1 MQSRFENAEAD
12 TKRLEDEQKKNE
24 ELLGKIEFLE
34 SEIEKHAKKH
44 KETAKNLQTQVEHYG
59 EKYEKSKAKIQEHE
73 KYVHKSRA
81 ENADLQQQIK
91 ELINSFKKSEKWN
104 EDMNGVNQAQYEKIK
119 TLKADLQRYKDF
131 KADLQKRVDRMEKDK
146 KTFKAKIDE
155 QKAEKKKNLEIIEN
169 FKGIQ
174 EQMINQYKPTN
185 EKITVS
191 TETLIE
197 ALNKAK
203 KYNERQK
210 FKSKVKKGESKEQND

>member
-1 MQSRFENAEAD
+1 
-12 TKRLEDEQKKNE
+12 
-24 ELLGKIEFLE
+24 
-34 SEIEKHAKKH
+34 
-44 KETAKNLQTQVEHYG
+44 
-59 EKYEKSKAKIQEHE
+59 
-73 KYVHKSRA
+73 
-81 ENADLQQQIK
+81 
-91 ELINSFKKSEKWN
+91 
-104 EDMNGVNQAQYEKIK
+104 MNGVNQAQYEKIK

-155 QKAEKKKNLEIIEN
+155 QKAEKKKNLDIIEN

-174 EQMINQYKPTN
+174 EQMINQYRPDD
-185 EKITVS
+185 EKIAVS
-191 TETLIE
+191 TEALIE